1 MNQRVRVFTQY
12 RVPRPPSLRWVHG
25 ESFSMRTTTSG
36 EHLACTHTMPSTTT
50 MLPSLESSIVYNI
63 PKPSL
68 GVNAVSIHNPT
79 QPNPIQQISRNISL
93 LLSQEDSISLT
104 QSWNLGIYLR
114 YRQDWTFTTTT
125 LHRMFRSKVSLLD
138 LSLSHSLKLS
148 NSFPRADVVAPS
160 ICSTNS
166 SCRGTSETNR
176 CMYSTATDILV
187 RVDSRLG

>member
-1 MNQRVRVFTQY
+1 VFTQY

-93 LLSQEDSISLT
+93 LLSREDSISLT

-138 LSLSHSLKLS
+138 LSLSLKLS
-148 NSFPRADVVAPS
+148 ILSFVLTLWHLVFARQIQAAVALAKPIVVCTRRPQIFS
-160 ICSTNS
+160 Y
-166 SCRGTSETNR
+166 E
-176 CMYSTATDILV
+176 
-187 RVDSRLG
+187 